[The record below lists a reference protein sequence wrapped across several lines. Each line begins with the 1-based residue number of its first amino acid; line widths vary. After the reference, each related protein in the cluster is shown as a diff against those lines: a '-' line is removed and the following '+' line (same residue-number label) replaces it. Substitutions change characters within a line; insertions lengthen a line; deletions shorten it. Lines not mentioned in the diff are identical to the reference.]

1 MVKNGDL
8 IFESCGSILKF
19 RLFQSQ
25 SIKNVHADTSG
36 VSLSDDF
43 ELSVQSDVPVS
54 SVPVPDE
61 VGDDNDVLI
70 DDLRLLHVIE
80 CVLSAEFKVL
90 VASIAVPDEIGDDS
104 SVLPDELEVSGVSR
118 VPFVIVGGLSVVS
131 VVPVASSVA
140 STAIVE
146 SSAVAGLDS
155 VNGCIVSRVA
165 VVIVGG
171 LSVVSIVST
180 VAVVVAVGGRGVVV
194 VVSVVSVALGVA
206 IVVTVGSSVVVLV
219 EGSVVVV
226 FGVIVGRVVAADVE
240 VVVSVESIVV
250 SVESVVNGGILSV
263 TRILFFSFLPLL
275 IFAVRD
281 RNEKHVRL
289 ISSLRRNLRG
299 DKNGQKGLDT
309 VFFFYREIGVL

>member
-19 RLFQSQ
+19 RLFKSQ

-70 DDLRLLHVIE
+70 DDPRLLHVTE

-104 SVLPDELEVSGVSR
+104 R
-118 VPFVIVGGLSVVS
+118 
-131 VVPVASSVA
+131 
-140 STAIVE
+140 
-146 SSAVAGLDS
+146 
-155 VNGCIVSRVA
+155 
-165 VVIVGG
+165 
-171 LSVVSIVST
+171 
-180 VAVVVAVGGRGVVV
+180 GRGVVV

-226 FGVIVGRVVAADVE
+226 FGVIVGRVVVADVE

-250 SVESVVNGGILSV
+250 SVE
-263 TRILFFSFLPLL
+263 
-275 IFAVRD
+275 
-281 RNEKHVRL
+281 
-289 ISSLRRNLRG
+289 G